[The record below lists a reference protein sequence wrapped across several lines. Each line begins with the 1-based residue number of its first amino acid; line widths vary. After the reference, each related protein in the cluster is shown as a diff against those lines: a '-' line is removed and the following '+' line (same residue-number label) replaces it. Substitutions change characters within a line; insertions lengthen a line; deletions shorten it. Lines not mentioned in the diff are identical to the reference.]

1 MGGRR
6 ILGTQLVGHHHLLH
20 HLHHL
25 LHHLHLHLH
34 LLLLGRMS
42 SHVMSCHPLVSGMGM
57 GRVIVWVGSS
67 G

>member
-6 ILGTQLVGHHHLLH
+6 ILGTQLVGHHHLLL
-20 HLHHL
+20 HL
-25 LHHLHLHLH
+25 LHLHLH

-42 SHVMSCHPLVSGMGM
+42 CHVILLYQGWVM